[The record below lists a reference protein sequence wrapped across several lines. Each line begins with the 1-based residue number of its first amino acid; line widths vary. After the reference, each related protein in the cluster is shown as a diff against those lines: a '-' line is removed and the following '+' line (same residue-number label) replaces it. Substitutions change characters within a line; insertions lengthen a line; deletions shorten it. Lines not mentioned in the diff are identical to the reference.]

1 MLRLFL
7 FVFWD
12 HWYQRHLPVTCCRGI
27 LPVRLRK
34 FRFSVLLQVHPPP
47 GCRCKAWRGSNLGN
61 MTPLSTVSDLFLHT
75 KDTWGGASSAQHW
88 YFNVYRLSL
97 EIKKVPKQH
106 RHWNDMTLIK
116 TVCYRHISYIQLLYV
131 RITKDSTR
139 WFWIFSCRAVR
150 TEVRRLCKWSRR
162 SQAAGERERYE
173 AKPQMWRNHEKTM
186 SSYGSMGCEMIHLIH
201 RIGWLHDLRGDL
213 NAA

>member
-1 MLRLFL
+1 MLSLFL

-27 LPVRLRK
+27 LPVTSASSPRLPMQSMKGFQPRE
-34 FRFSVLLQVHPPP
+34 HD
-47 GCRCKAWRGSNLGN
+47 
-61 MTPLSTVSDLFLHT
+61 TVVNGQWSFLHT
-75 KDTWGGASSAQHW
+75 KDTWEGTSSAQHW

-97 EIKKVPKQH
+97 DIKKVPKQH

-116 TVCYRHISYIQLLYV
+116 TGCYRHISYIQLFHV

-150 TEVRRLCKWSRR
+150 AEVRRLCKWSRR